1 MPDLFIER
9 VVELDGE
16 HPLPLRFFRPES
28 AGDDFA
34 CLYEVEWPHGLVVR
48 SVYGVHAVQALILAL
63 TVAHAELLNSP
74 EGKQGRLTRQGM
86 RDLGLPTHGPRP
98 PGWLPKRQAGVW
110 PRS

>member
-48 SVYGVHAVQALILAL
+48 SVYGVDAVQALILAQR
-63 TVAHAELLNSP
+63 SP
-74 EGKQGRLTRQGM
+74 TWSCSTRQ
-86 RDLGLPTHGPRP
+86 RANRV
-98 PGWLPKRQAGVW
+98 A
-110 PRS
+110 